1 MSQIISLPK
10 EKIMAEKKSYNHL
23 ALRGAPVDD
32 MEFVEQFGLDPAIA
46 YTNEINMVMLDKL
59 EQDNINFYIEDEGL
73 DNDVAIQKAAEN
85 KEKAWK
91 DIKILLAKNGMLK

>member
-1 MSQIISLPK
+1 MSQITSLPK

-32 MEFVEQFGLDPAIA
+32 MEFVEKFGLDPEIA
-46 YTNEINMVMLDKL
+46 YTNELNMVMLNRL
-59 EQDNINFYIEDEGL
+59 EQDNINHYIEEGL

-91 DIKILLAKNGMLK
+91 DIKTLLAKNGMLK

>member
-1 MSQIISLPK
+1 
-10 EKIMAEKKSYNHL
+10 MADNKSYNHL

-32 MEFVEQFGLDPAIA
+32 MEFVEEFNLDPEIA
-46 YTNEINMVMLDKL
+46 YTNKINEVMLDKL
-59 EQDNINFYIEDEGL
+59 EQDNIAWFQEEEGL
-73 DNDVAIQKAAEN
+73 NTEDAIQRAAEN